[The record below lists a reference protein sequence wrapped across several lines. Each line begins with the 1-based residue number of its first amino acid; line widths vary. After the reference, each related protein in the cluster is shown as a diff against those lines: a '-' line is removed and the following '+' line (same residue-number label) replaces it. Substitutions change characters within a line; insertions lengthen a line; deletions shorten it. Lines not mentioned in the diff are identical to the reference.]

1 VELLGWEDDTAGF
14 AGDFLPQ
21 KLGIWGIYKVWVFE
35 MIWDHDHYLGLK
47 LYFSGIYYIIQ
58 LWGIYLTSIWN
69 DLTNIFTKQFF
80 VFPQLIPCNSFPKPG
95 FLRRV
100 FHIKGIGSSVNPPK
114 LYNLMKYV
122 YFLGDS
128 LDKSTGTHRR
138 QHLALIFGVN
148 SRARNV
154 CFFRQQTLIFK
165 PQFGFNVRDTE
176 ASPPTI
182 LPVRPEGQSIN
193 LIISWSSIGPRV
205 SHSL

>member
-1 VELLGWEDDTAGF
+1 MIDEH
-14 AGDFLPQ
+14 
-21 KLGIWGIYKVWVFE
+21 IYQAVSC
-35 MIWDHDHYLGLK
+35 L
-47 LYFSGIYYIIQ
+47 
-58 LWGIYLTSIWN
+58 
-69 DLTNIFTKQFF
+69 
-80 VFPQLIPCNSFPKPG
+80 PQLIPCNSFPKPG

-154 CFFRQQTLIFK
+154 WFQCSRHG
-165 PQFGFNVRDTE
+165 GF
-176 ASPPTI
+176 PPTI
-182 LPVRPEGQSIN
+182 LAGLRANRSISLSADPPEVQGFKGVP
-193 LIISWSSIGPRV
+193 LTLGGWKGRWC
-205 SHSL
+205 LYRK